1 MQKITVINASAAPA
15 IYKSDCNGLL
25 TVLIRVK

>member
-1 MQKITVINASAAPA
+1 MQVTIKAQNTAPA

-25 TVLIRVK
+25 TVLVRVK